1 MAEPRPISKAGVPA
15 AMEKATR
22 YRLLNEPLQA
32 ESICRDI
39 LAIDAEN
46 QQALITLLLAIT
58 DQFEKAVAV
67 SFNDATALLPQIEG
81 EYERAYY
88 EGIIN
93 ERWGNAQLA
102 KGARTSVSWFRAA
115 MRCFTK
121 AEELSEDE
129 NDDAIL
135 RWNTCVRTMDRF
147 DFVHEPMTHDVDAE
161 FGDDMPMR

>member
-1 MAEPRPISKAGVPA
+1 MTEPRPISKAGVPA
-15 AMEKATR
+15 ALKKATR

-46 QQALITLLLAIT
+46 QQAQITLLLAIT

-67 SFNDATALLPQIEG
+67 TFNDAQALLHNIQG
-81 EYERAYY
+81 EYERVYY
-88 EGIIN
+88 KGIIN
-93 ERWGNAQLA
+93 ERWGNAQIA
-102 KGARTSVSWFRAA
+102 KGNRTSIGWFHAA
-115 MRCFTK
+115 MRCYMK
-121 AEELSEDE
+121 AEELSDSD

-135 RWNTCVRTMDRF
+135 RWNSCVRTMDRY
-147 DFVHEPMTHDVDAE
+147 DFAHEPMTHDVDAE